1 MAAKQETQIVELEKL
16 VPYDNNP
23 NVHPEDQVKAISES
37 IERYGQ
43 YYPIVVDENYNILCG
58 HGKKMA
64 LESLGHKTAE
74 VRVLYG
80 LTKKQKLKLVIEDN
94 KIQSM
99 SYVNYGKID
108 EIIKEIGEL
117 DIIGFDERY
126 LDAIINETTVDNMGV
141 DFAAPVEKKS
151 NVQQI
156 ESVPQEKKSKQD
168 QEFIDID
175 EGVQPARTMRCPH
188 CGQEIV
194 L

>member
-1 MAAKQETQIVELEKL
+1 MAVKQETQIVELEKL

-23 NVHPEDQVKAISES
+23 NVHPEDQVKALSES

-64 LESLGHKTAE
+64 LEHLGHKTAE

-80 LTKKQKLKLVIEDN
+80 LTKKQKLKLLIEDD

-99 SYVNYGKID
+99 SYVNYSKID

-126 LDAIINETTVDNMGV
+126 LDAKINETTVDNMGV

-151 NVQQI
+151 NAQQI
-156 ESVPQEKKSKQD
+156 ESVPQEKKRRQD

>member
-1 MAAKQETQIVELEKL
+1 M
-16 VPYDNNP
+16 
-23 NVHPEDQVKAISES
+23 
-37 IERYGQ
+37 
-43 YYPIVVDENYNILCG
+43 DENYNILCG

-64 LESLGHKTAE
+64 LEHLGHKTAE

-151 NVQQI
+151 NAQQI

>member
-1 MAAKQETQIVELEKL
+1 MAVKQETQIVELEKL

-23 NVHPEDQVKAISES
+23 NVHPEDQVKALSES

-64 LESLGHKTAE
+64 LEHLGHKTAE

-80 LTKKQKLKLVIEDN
+80 LTKKQKLKLLIEDD

-99 SYVNYGKID
+99 SYVNYSKID

-151 NVQQI
+151 NAQQI

>member
-1 MAAKQETQIVELEKL
+1 MAVKQETQIVELEKL

-23 NVHPEDQVKAISES
+23 NVHPEDQVKALSES

-64 LESLGHKTAE
+64 LEHLGHKTAE

-80 LTKKQKLKLVIEDN
+80 LTKKQKLKLLIEDD

-99 SYVNYGKID
+99 SYVNYSKID

-151 NVQQI
+151 NAQQI
-156 ESVPQEKKSKQD
+156 ESVPQEKKRKQD

>member
-23 NVHPEDQVKAISES
+23 NVHPEDQIKAISES

-64 LESLGHKTAE
+64 LEHLGHKTAE

-99 SYVNYGKID
+99 SYVNYSKID

>member
-1 MAAKQETQIVELEKL
+1 MAVKQETQIVELEKL

-23 NVHPEDQVKAISES
+23 NVHPEDQVKALSES

-43 YYPIVVDENYNILCG
+43 YYPIIVDENYNILCG

-64 LESLGHKTAE
+64 LEHLGHKTAE

-80 LTKKQKLKLVIEDN
+80 LTKKQKLKLLIEDD

-99 SYVNYGKID
+99 SYVNYSKID